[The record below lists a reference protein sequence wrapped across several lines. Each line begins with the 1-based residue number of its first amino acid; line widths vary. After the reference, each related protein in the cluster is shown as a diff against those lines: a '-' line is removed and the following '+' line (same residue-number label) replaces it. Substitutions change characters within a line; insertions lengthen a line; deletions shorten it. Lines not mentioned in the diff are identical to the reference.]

1 MAQLIYDLKAI
12 NPYAKINVKLVSSTG
27 VGTIATGCVK
37 AGADK
42 VVISGYDGGT
52 GASPRNSVRDAG
64 LPWEMGLAEAHQT
77 LSLNRLRQRM
87 TLETDGKLMT
97 GRDLA
102 VATLLGAEEYSFASL
117 ALISIGC
124 VMMRVCSLNTC
135 PVGVATQNPELRQ
148 HFAGKPE
155 HLINMMM
162 FMAEEL
168 REYMAELGFRSV
180 DEMVG
185 HSEILKSKFIPKGK
199 AKSLDF

>member
-1 MAQLIYDLKAI
+1 
-12 NPYAKINVKLVSSTG
+12 PYAKINVKLVSSTG

-97 GRDLA
+97 GRDVA
-102 VATLLGAEEYSFASL
+102 IATLLGAEEYSFASL

-124 VMMRVCSLNTC
+124 V
-135 PVGVATQNPELRQ
+135 
-148 HFAGKPE
+148 
-155 HLINMMM
+155 
-162 FMAEEL
+162 
-168 REYMAELGFRSV
+168 
-180 DEMVG
+180 
-185 HSEILKSKFIPKGK
+185 
-199 AKSLDF
+199 